1 MHLVDNIAVSLLS
14 KPFVVLYGPSGT
26 GKTKAAI
33 ELTHKINEQYFNHNR
48 FDIKVNQSGEI
59 ISGDSVEFREMV
71 SRNEVQG
78 NNFLLSNDEFIT
90 NITLEF
96 CESIEFED
104 DTVRARFLTRPENN
118 LCIAANILEE
128 VNCYK
133 IIPVGSNWTD
143 TKPLLGYINPFGE
156 NGETVFQITPFIELM
171 LLASHPENRNKPFFV
186 ILDEMN
192 LSHVE
197 YYLSDILSMMETAQ
211 YSTQYILSHN
221 ELNIIAHTLFLNSTP
236 YNKHLLGGI
245 QALIDDNKG
254 LPYPNN
260 LFLIGTINL
269 DETTQML
276 SNKVLDRAHLIKVN
290 TQMPSMA
297 LQNQSY
303 SSQFNN
309 NEFTSKFE
317 ELLEYK
323 NNNNLNVDFEEIYT
337 QIISEMGIITE
348 SNQNVIEL
356 LDSIY
361 RELEKVDQQYGYRVT
376 QELFIYL
383 IVGIKFYG
391 DTSYIKELM
400 NNSLIQK
407 VLVKLN
413 GNKRILN
420 NVLINLDDIL
430 NNNPFTSLN
439 PNYFDNVIQ
448 RLKNLKF
455 RLDLRSHATFIS

>member
-1 MHLVDNIAVSLLS
+1 MHLVDNIAISLLA

-26 GKTKAAI
+26 GKTRAAI
-33 ELTHKINEQYFNHNR
+33 ELALKINEQYFNHNW
-48 FDIKVNQSGEI
+48 FDIEVNQSGEI

-78 NNFLLSNDEFIT
+78 NNFLLANNDFIT

-104 DTVRARFLTRPENN
+104 ETVRTRFLSNSENN
-118 LCIAANILEE
+118 LRIAANILEE

-156 NGETVFQITPFIELM
+156 NGETVYQVTPFIELM
-171 LLASHPENRNKPFFV
+171 LLASHPENRGKPFFA

-197 YYLSDILSMMETAQ
+197 YYLSDILSIMETAQ
-211 YSTQYILSHN
+211 YTTQYILSYN
-221 ELNIIAHTLFLNSTP
+221 ELKIIARTLFLNPTP
-236 YNKHLLGGI
+236 YNTHLLGGI
-245 QALIDDNKG
+245 QSLIADNKG

-260 LFLIGTINL
+260 LFLVGTINL

-276 SNKVLDRAHLIKVN
+276 SNKVLDRAHFIKVN
-290 TQMPSMA
+290 TQLPSRS

-303 SSQFNN
+303 SSEFNN

-317 ELLEYK
+317 DLLRY
-323 NNNNLNVDFEEIYT
+323 NNMNTNFEEIYS
-337 QIISEMGIITE
+337 QIIGEMGIITE
-348 SNQNVIEL
+348 TNQNVIEL

-361 RELEKVDQQYGYRVT
+361 SELEKVDQQYGYRVT

-383 IVGIKFYG
+383 IIGIRFYG
-391 DTSYIKELM
+391 HSNYIKELM

-420 NVLINLDDIL
+420 NVLMNLGEIL
-430 NNNPFTSLN
+430 KQTSISSSN
-439 PNYFDNVIQ
+439 PNYFESVIQ
-448 RLKNLKF
+448 RLENLKF